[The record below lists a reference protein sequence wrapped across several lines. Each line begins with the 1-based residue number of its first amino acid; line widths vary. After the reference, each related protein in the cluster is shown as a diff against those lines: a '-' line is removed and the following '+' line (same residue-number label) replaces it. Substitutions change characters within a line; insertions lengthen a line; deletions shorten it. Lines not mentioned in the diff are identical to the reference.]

1 MDLFRFREKHTLP
14 QTYSGPLQNVSA
26 AVKCGVV
33 SFYGLDNFIANKW
46 EEYSIWDK
54 GQGFPGIGPWPTFW
68 PLMVGLRTVMAL
80 VGVSFSMLIYYNEH
94 IMRLKV
100 YWKFNLP
107 PSWTQLVLTSL
118 CHVLWP
124 YHSFKC
130 CALLPSLLFQPHL
143 IYSTLLP
150 IINHPRVSHKWETQ
164 NPLPRTAMGVT
175 NFF

>member
-1 MDLFRFREKHTLP
+1 
-14 QTYSGPLQNVSA
+14 
-26 AVKCGVV
+26 
-33 SFYGLDNFIANKW
+33 
-46 EEYSIWDK
+46 
-54 GQGFPGIGPWPTFW
+54 
-68 PLMVGLRTVMAL
+68 
-80 VGVSFSMLIYYNEH
+80 
-94 IMRLKV
+94 MRLKV
-100 YWKFNLP
+100 YWKLNLP

-150 IINHPRVSHKWETQ
+150 IINHPRVSHNWETQ

-175 NFF
+175 NFFKKITTYNFCGFKRSHTDMLHRNNSGNGGPRQREISRGFPCPQISSPTGPTLPPINFLPTLLPTSPLLIVCSVPLPEIPAITSSF